1 MTTDNAIH
9 TTNLSNPDLL
19 PTTAAQRT
27 WRWYHFAAIW
37 IGMVMCIPSYT
48 LAAGLIDQGMSPW
61 QAVGCVLL
69 GNAIVLVPMLLIGHA
84 GAKYG
89 IPYAVLV
96 RSSFGTIGARLP
108 AMLRA
113 IVACGWYGIQTWFGG
128 LAIYT
133 LLNII
138 TGNALLGEPI
148 AWLGINAGQL
158 FCFLAFW
165 LLQLYF
171 VVHGIESIRWIET
184 ISAPIK
190 IVMCIVLVGWAFR
203 HTGGFE
209 AAMATPSQFVPGGAK
224 EGQFWAVFW
233 PSLTA
238 MVGFW
243 ATLAL
248 NIPDFT
254 RFAKTQ
260 RDQVIG
266 QTIGLPI
273 PMALLALMSV
283 IVTSATVVVYGKAIW
298 DPVDLTGRF
307 TGLGIGLALL
317 ILTLDTM
324 CCNLAANLVGP
335 AYDFASLSPKRISY
349 KIGGLITAGIALVA
363 MPWKILASTQGYIF
377 TWLIGYS
384 ALLGP
389 VAGIMIVDYYFLR
402 RTQLDV
408 DALFEERGEYAY
420 RNGWNP
426 AAIVA
431 LLLGVLP
438 NLPGFLATAFP
449 DSFGDVPQLFK
460 TLYTYAWF
468 AGLAISAVS
477 YALLM
482 QRRRNI
488 AMRPATVTP

>member
-1 MTTDNAIH
+1 MTRPEFSFGGDQDVNQGALYNA
-9 TTNLSNPDLL
+9 DLA

-27 WRWYHFAAIW
+27 WTWYHYAALW

-61 QAVGCVLL
+61 QAVSTVLL
-69 GNAIVLVPMLLIGHA
+69 GNLIVLVPMLLIGHA

-96 RSSFGTIGARLP
+96 RSSFGTQGAKLP

-133 LLNII
+133 LGNILS
-138 TGNALLGEPI
+138 GNALVGEPLP
-148 AWLGINAGQL
+148 WLGINAAQL
-158 FCFLAFW
+158 VCFVAFW

-171 VVHGIESIRWIET
+171 VVKGTEAIRWLET

-190 IVMCIVLVGWAFR
+190 IVICVMLVVWAVR
-203 HTGGFE
+203 HTGGFT
-209 AAMATPSQFVPGGAK
+209 AIMNSPSQFEAGGKKA
-224 EGQFWAVFW
+224 GLFWATFW

-254 RFAKTQ
+254 RFARSQ

-266 QTIGLPI
+266 QTIGLPL

-283 IVTSATVVVYGKAIW
+283 IVTAATVVIYGQAIW
-298 DPVDLTGRF
+298 DPVDLAGRF
-307 TGLGIGLALL
+307 TGVIVGLALL
-317 ILTLDTM
+317 FLTLDTM

-335 AYDFASLSPKRISY
+335 AYDFASLAPKRISY
-349 KIGGLITAGIALVA
+349 RLGGLITAGIALLA
-363 MPWKILASTQGYIF
+363 MPWKILASTDGYIF

-389 VAGIMIVDYYFLR
+389 VAGIMLVDYYFLR
-402 RTQLDV
+402 GMRLDV
-408 DALFEERGEYAY
+408 AQLFEERGQY
-420 RNGWNP
+420 RYRSGWNP
-426 AAIVA
+426 AAIIA
-431 LLLGVLP
+431 LLAGVLP
-438 NLPGFLATAFP
+438 NLPGFLLAAGFVAEVPDAFE
-449 DSFGDVPQLFK
+449 
-460 TLYTYAWF
+460 TIYTYAWF
-468 AGLAISAVS
+468 VGLAIAGTV
-477 YALLM
+477 YWLLM
-482 QRRRNI
+482 KLGRARSLE
-488 AMRPATVTP
+488 

>member
-1 MTTDNAIH
+1 MHTDTQVNEGVLYNA
-9 TTNLSNPDLL
+9 DLA

-27 WRWYHFAAIW
+27 WTWYHYAALW

-61 QAVGCVLL
+61 QAVTTVLI
-69 GNAIVLVPMLLIGHA
+69 GNLIVLVPMLLIGHA

-96 RSSFGTIGARLP
+96 RSSFGTSGAKLP
-108 AMLRA
+108 ALLRA
-113 IVACGWYGIQTWFGG
+113 AVACGWYGIQTWFGG

-138 TGNALLGEPI
+138 TANALIGENLP
-148 AWLGINAGQL
+148 WLGINTAQFL
-158 FCFLAFW
+158 CFFGFW

-171 VVHGIESIRWIET
+171 VVKGTESIRWLET
-184 ISAPIK
+184 FSAPVK
-190 IVMCIVLVGWAFR
+190 IVMCLFLVWWATS
-203 HTGGFE
+203 HAGGFGT
-209 AAMATPSQFVPGGAK
+209 MMHTPSQFVAGGAK
-224 EGQFWAVFW
+224 EGLFWATFW

-254 RFAKTQ
+254 RFAKSQ

-266 QTIGLPI
+266 QAIGLPI

-283 IVTSATVVVYGKAIW
+283 IVTSATVVIYGKAIW
-298 DPVDLTGRF
+298 DPVDLSSRF
-307 TGLGIGLALL
+307 TGIGVGIALL

-349 KIGGLITAGIALVA
+349 KLGGLITAGIALLA
-363 MPWKILASTQGYIF
+363 MPWKILASTEGYIF

-389 VAGIMIVDYYFLR
+389 VAGIMLVDYYFIR
-402 RTQLDV
+402 RTRLNVAQ
-408 DALFEERGEYAY
+408 LFEEHGTFRYRG
-420 RNGWNP
+420 GWNP
-426 AAIVA
+426 AAVIA
-431 LLLGVLP
+431 LTLGVLP
-438 NLPGFLATAFP
+438 NLPGFLNVAFP
-449 DSFGDVPQLFK
+449 ASFPDVANAFK
-460 TLYTYAWF
+460 VIYTYAWF
-468 AGLAISAVS
+468 VGVLVAGLV
-477 YALLM
+477 YWM
-482 QRRRNI
+482 M
-488 AMRPATVTP
+488 MRSRTEPAG